1 MYNFD
6 LRTPDSAYN
15 FFFTFFNMSGQEY
28 IEELIINSDNE
39 FEKFWDRNAARV
51 NDISVEN
58 IRVWG
63 FHVVGSLDECREIRS
78 QGLRNLQKVLSG
90 DTLLSRILKSNG
102 VFFDVKRHLLF
113 YKGKEYNVDY
123 DWSLLSKIAQIS
135 KCPPVIA
142 RLC

>member
-15 FFFTFFNMSGQEY
+15 FLLTFFNMSGQEY

-58 IRVWG
+58 IRVWT
-63 FHVVGSLDECREIRS
+63 SI
-78 QGLRNLQKVLSG
+78 
-90 DTLLSRILKSNG
+90 I
-102 VFFDVKRHLLF
+102 
-113 YKGKEYNVDY
+113 
-123 DWSLLSKIAQIS
+123 
-135 KCPPVIA
+135 
-142 RLC
+142 